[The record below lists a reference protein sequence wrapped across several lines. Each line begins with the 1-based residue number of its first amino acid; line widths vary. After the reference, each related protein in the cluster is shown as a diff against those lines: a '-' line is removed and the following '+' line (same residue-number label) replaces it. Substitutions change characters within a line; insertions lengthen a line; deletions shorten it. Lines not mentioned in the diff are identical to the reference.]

1 MSLQSEKAIKEISG
15 YFEKHANLLLEQ
27 LDNLEKFITT
37 GETKIGESDYDKVK
51 NIENQIDTFEVE
63 VSEKII
69 ETIVL
74 YQPKASD
81 LRKIMACYRMSIN
94 IERIG
99 DLVINIINFI
109 VKIKNPSVYKQMSDV
124 ISNMLILSSNMVKK
138 SLISFINSD
147 KDYAVW
153 TIKNDEVV
161 DELNHKLLKN
171 EIRKGKFS
179 SETKMIMESY
189 ISLKSII
196 LNIERIADHAT
207 NIAEAS
213 IYSMEG
219 TDVRHTDLDK

>member
-1 MSLQSEKAIKEISG
+1 MSLQREKAIKEIIRD
-15 YFEKHANLLLEQ
+15 FENSANLLLEQ
-27 LDNLEKFITT
+27 LDNLEKFISS
-37 GETKIGESDYDKVK
+37 GDIKIGNETYNNIKK
-51 NIENQIDTFEVE
+51 IENQIDIFEVE

-69 ETIVL
+69 NTIVL

-81 LRKIMACYRMSIN
+81 LRKIIACYRISLN

-109 VKIKNPSVYKQMSDV
+109 TRIKNPSVYKQMVGD
-124 ISNMLILSSNMVKK
+124 ISSMLLLSVDMVKK
-138 SLISFINSD
+138 ALISFINSD

-153 TIKNDEVV
+153 TIKNDELV
-161 DELNHKLLKN
+161 DELNHRFLKS
-171 EIRKGKFS
+171 EIRNGKFS
-179 SETKMIMESY
+179 EDIQKIMESY
-189 ISLKSII
+189 INLKSIV

-219 TDVRHTDLDK
+219 TDVRHLDLDN